1 MKDKCIEKIIRLY
14 FDGMT
19 VKQAIG
25 ELKKECECEK
35 CKLNC
40 CCTKN
45 VNIVQE
51 PTPEG
56 QYKIN
61 F

>member
-25 ELKKECECEK
+25 ELKKECK
-35 CKLNC
+35 CGKCDLNC
-40 CCTKN
+40 KCGGKN
-45 VNIVQE
+45 NV
-51 PTPEG
+51 
-56 QYKIN
+56 
-61 F
+61 